1 MPRIVQARKDDRPA
15 KEARI
20 SPVEARGASHPGTRE
35 ARLLFQVCF
44 FYAHKVQNL
53 ESFWERN
60 FWPVNSRNN
69 NNTPTSP
76 CHHHQATFSSFFWKG
91 GNQDVC

>member
-1 MPRIVQARKDDRPA
+1 MEAMPRIVQARKDDRPA

-44 FYAHKVQNL
+44 FFCPQ
-53 ESFWERN
+53 
-60 FWPVNSRNN
+60 
-69 NNTPTSP
+69 
-76 CHHHQATFSSFFWKG
+76 SSKSGVFLGKKLLACEFEE
-91 GNQDVC
+91 

>member
-1 MPRIVQARKDDRPA
+1 MEAMPRIVQARKDDRPA

-44 FYAHKVQNL
+44 F
-53 ESFWERN
+53 FM
-60 FWPVNSRNN
+60 
-69 NNTPTSP
+69 PTKFKIWSLFGKE
-76 CHHHQATFSSFFWKG
+76 AFG
-91 GNQDVC
+91 L